1 MQTLKRNDTNE
12 LIYEAETDSQ
22 VQRVDLWSPA
32 GGAGVGWLGNRGLAC
47 THRCS
52 CQLAPSC
59 PTLRPHGL
67 QPARLLCPWDSPGK
81 NTGGSWLPCP
91 PPGDL
96 PNLGIKPRF
105 PTLQADSLPSEPPEK
120 PGEGFGIW
128 MNSICQSSPGYLPV
142 CYKPGRA
149 DWLLQGL
156 FFWQTSHPLTIWLI
170 VFTNPFPLKDS

>member
-1 MQTLKRNDTNE
+1 MVSKVKVLAISENSCFLGLSHLHN
-12 LIYEAETDSQ
+12 
-22 VQRVDLWSPA
+22 
-32 GGAGVGWLGNRGLAC
+32 WL
-47 THRCS
+47 H
-52 CQLAPSC
+52 

-67 QPARLLCPWDSPGK
+67 QPARLLCPSGFSRQEYWSG
-81 NTGGSWLPCP
+81 LPCP

-96 PNLGIKPRF
+96 PNPGIKPRF
-105 PTLQADSLPSEPPEK
+105 PTLQAHSLPSEPPGK
-120 PGEGFGIW
+120 PGEVFGIW

-170 VFTNPFPLKDS
+170 AFINPFPLKDS

>member
-1 MQTLKRNDTNE
+1 MGDWYQDALQITMFVD
-12 LIYEAETDSQ
+12 AQ
-22 VQRVDLWSPA
+22 VLNS
-32 GGAGVGWLGNRGLAC
+32 GAGIPH
-47 THRCS
+47 THTHPYMWNDLCMLT
-52 CQLAPSC
+52 QLC

-81 NTGGSWLPCP
+81 NTGGSWLPWP

-96 PNLGIKPRF
+96 PNPGIKPRF

-149 DWLLQGL
+149 GWLLPGL